1 MVVVGQLG
9 RAPDA
14 LERIAQPRAR
24 RARRRR
30 RRAAARRLRRAL
42 RALADD
48 VARGEA
54 ERAVGDVAREVRL
67 REEPLLQVRHVARVR
82 ELDEHG
88 REQHALDRRERGAA
102 RERARVVAR
111 GRLVGE
117 PRDLAHERE
126 VAEHRRAVG
135 RELALVAVVVLG
147 RRAGRA
153 RVRRVVGRVRVV
165 P

>member
-82 ELDEHG
+82 ELDGLLHG
-88 REQHALDRRERGAA
+88 MGYSSLLRSPVENATLFASRLPVRSSTALTLDESPVASVNGKEVWVESRGAQN
-102 RERARVVAR
+102 
-111 GRLVGE
+111 
-117 PRDLAHERE
+117 
-126 VAEHRRAVG
+126 
-135 RELALVAVVVLG
+135 
-147 RRAGRA
+147 
-153 RVRRVVGRVRVV
+153 
-165 P
+165 